1 MAVRKGLGEGAQL
14 IETSQVPRTNAM
26 QMNHKLRNLKS
37 GRLATGNGNCAKYS
51 NGKTMARRDRER
63 ARGRRKEGER
73 ETKGSQP
80 KWQLKL
86 HLSVESSVKTGSHL
100 AKLVRDK
107 PKVLEQ
113 RQRERKR

>member
-1 MAVRKGLGEGAQL
+1 MAKQWREQKRGTVGKG
-14 IETSQVPRTNAM
+14 
-26 QMNHKLRNLKS
+26 K
-37 GRLATGNGNCAKYS
+37 
-51 NGKTMARRDRER
+51 
-63 ARGRRKEGER
+63 R

-100 AKLVRDK
+100 AKLERDQ

-113 RQRERKR
+113 RQTEIEIERKKEGEREGREGRTRSCCAVCAASNQKAIKKYSA